1 MSYGGHFGQEAAQPL
16 NETERG
22 PERSGRPVAPGF
34 SGTTGAAS
42 SSLSI
47 PIADSSERAIFS
59 AEDERVGILKDLEK
73 TIESFRNKDISK
85 TAAISSVLRILGE
98 DSNVSLTQSQK
109 DSTFDSYLTEILSIQ
124 SSFDEPKD
132 SEDPNSDPSG
142 SPQSAAADGSPPTQG
157 LRKEREANDSGD
169 ESDGDKRPKRQK
181 LVESDMPWYTKPT
194 SFSSGSGNPSCE
206 ETRRLLRAFNRDI
219 AKAKFLIKIANNS
232 PSGIPSSQWERILK
246 GDAVDLNQIFA
257 SLHYIVPDEERTGR
271 LGDTE
276 ISFGVSEPKKRIST
290 ASEWSATWRKA
301 SKAIAFAFPHR
312 REELLEY
319 GDYIEAEF
327 AAKVVSSHHKIL
339 LYDTALRNEV
349 AAGQHV
355 LLTDH
360 YRFSRLYSA
369 IVMPDGV
376 ESSSD
381 KAHGRK
387 PGKPSQNGDKPEIC
401 NKFNAGTCK
410 HSSSDCKY
418 RHLCKNCN
426 QPGHGKK
433 DCPDGS
439 K

>member
-1 MSYGGHFGQEAAQPL
+1 MSYGGHFGQETAQPPI
-16 NETERG
+16 ETERG
-22 PERSGRPVAPGF
+22 LEGSGYNIA
-34 SGTTGAAS
+34 SGISGSSGATS
-42 SSLSI
+42 SSLSAAI
-47 PIADSSERAIFS
+47 SGSSDRVNSS
-59 AEDERVGILKDLEK
+59 AEDERVRILKNLEE
-73 TIESFRNKDISK
+73 TVESFRSKVITK

-124 SSFDEPKD
+124 SSFDEPRGPEV
-132 SEDPNSDPSG
+132 SSAESSG
-142 SPQSAAADGSPPTQG
+142 PPQTAPTDGSLPSQG
-157 LRKEREANDSGD
+157 LRKDREENDSED
-169 ESDGDKRPKRQK
+169 ESDGGQRPKRQK
-181 LVESDMPWYTKPT
+181 LVESDMPWYTKP
-194 SFSSGSGNPSCE
+194 SSSSSGFGNPSCE

-219 AKAKFLIKIANNS
+219 AKAKFLIKIAHNS

-246 GDAVDLNQIFA
+246 GDAVDLNQVFA
-257 SLHYIVPDEERTGR
+257 SLHHIVPDEERTGR
-271 LGDTE
+271 LGETE
-276 ISFGVSEPKKRIST
+276 ITFGVSEPKKRIST
-290 ASEWSATWRKA
+290 ASEWSTTWRKA

-327 AAKVVSSHHKIL
+327 AAKVVASHHKIL
-339 LYDTALRNEV
+339 LYDAALRNEV
-349 AAGQHV
+349 AAGQHI

-376 ESSSD
+376 ESSAD
-381 KAHGRK
+381 KPHGRK
-387 PGKPSQNGDKPEIC
+387 PGKSSQNGDKPEIC

-410 HSSSDCKY
+410 HSSLECKY